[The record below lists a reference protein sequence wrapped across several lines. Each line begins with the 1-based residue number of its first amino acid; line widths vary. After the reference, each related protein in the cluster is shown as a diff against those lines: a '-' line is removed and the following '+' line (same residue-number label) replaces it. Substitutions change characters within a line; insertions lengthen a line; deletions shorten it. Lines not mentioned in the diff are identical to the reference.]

1 MILKELMR
9 ENLDVYTLTESGRI
23 STAADIMRAKRVG
36 SIVIVDDSEVVVGI
50 ITDRDI
56 GLSLAL
62 GAATPDSFV
71 SEVMSKDV
79 ETINESVSLLDVSRI
94 FQTIDIKRLPV
105 IDAEDR
111 LVGIVSVDDVMAV
124 LAREMFDTC
133 RSLEP
138 KIGHMV

>member
-36 SIVIVDDSEVVVGI
+36 SIVIVDDSKVVVGI